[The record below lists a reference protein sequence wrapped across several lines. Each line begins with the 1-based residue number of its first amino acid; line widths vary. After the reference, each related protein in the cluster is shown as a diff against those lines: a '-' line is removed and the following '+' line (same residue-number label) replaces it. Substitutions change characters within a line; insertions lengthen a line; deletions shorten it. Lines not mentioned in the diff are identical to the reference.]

1 VEAGIATA
9 VAEAQALLAVPGVAG
24 VNLSGMASARGVGFA
39 AEVQAEVGRRLQQ
52 GRLAAS
58 G

>member
-1 VEAGIATA
+1 
-9 VAEAQALLAVPGVAG
+9 

-39 AEVQAEVGRRLQQ
+39 AEVQAEVGRRVRKGQ
-52 GRLAAS
+52 RAAS